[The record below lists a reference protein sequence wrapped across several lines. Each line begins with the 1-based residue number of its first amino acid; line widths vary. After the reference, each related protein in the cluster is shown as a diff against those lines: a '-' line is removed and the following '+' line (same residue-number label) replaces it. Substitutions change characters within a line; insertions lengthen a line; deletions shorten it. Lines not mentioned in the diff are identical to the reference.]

1 MNRAKL
7 TETEGNLL
15 LHLDFS
21 GLSHPQEFELIIA
34 EAEAIRQTIRKNRTQ
49 HLLLIADFTTALFT
63 PEVYDILA
71 RYSRLATTLT
81 EKHAIVGLK
90 PTSLIRVILRTY
102 SGKEVNSFSSTQQAV
117 EYLTR
122 VKTKKSK

>member
-7 TETEGNLL
+7 NELEGSLL

-21 GLSHPQEFELIIA
+21 GLSLPQEFELVIA
-34 EAEAIRQTIRKNRTQ
+34 EAEAIRQTIHKKRTQ
-49 HLLLIADFTTALFT
+49 HFLLIADFTHALFT

-81 EKHAIVGLK
+81 EKHAIIGLK
-90 PTSLIRVILRTY
+90 PTSLIRSILRTY
-102 SGKEVNSFSSTQQAV
+102 TGKEVHSFNSTKGAV
-117 EYLTR
+117 EYLMR
-122 VKTKKSK
+122 DRARKSR